1 MKYCIKCGAPLSDN
15 GVYCHNCGQQNQYA
29 PKKKRS
35 PWLTALLWIFFW
47 PVMIVMTIMN
57 STKIAKPIKTIL
69 VSIFCLFIIGSALFS
84 MDDTSN
90 STPTDNFAS
99 TSSDVATSSKELQ
112 DSHSFSQIISDDSL
126 YADFL
131 DVCQEIGMDPDQIKN
146 FEQVD
151 DWVGG
156 PRYSFAYQGLPLR
169 LYCNMDSTVNAV
181 KLGSDTDIYKQG
193 FESYQV
199 SDYIVDLNITAE
211 LQIMS
216 EEYVKEQLNYPSTS
230 NFSWLDWAF
239 GRDHDCYSVSST
251 VSAKNGFGVEE
262 ELPFTL
268 RYQVNEDDINLL
280 YFELDGNVLLDK
292 MDTLSIPERQEI
304 LSSTDAETTSS
315 NITLVAGELGEY
327 GKEIDIDGTPS
338 INYYVPEG
346 TYTISNN
353 GKWCKVYLAKDD
365 YYVNNDGY
373 MENEIVKTL
382 EFSDNGESQTITV
395 SSGEHLELTV
405 SASVSLTPVQ

>member
-1 MKYCIKCGAPLSDN
+1 
-15 GVYCHNCGQQNQYA
+15 
-29 PKKKRS
+29 
-35 PWLTALLWIFFW
+35 
-47 PVMIVMTIMN
+47 
-57 STKIAKPIKTIL
+57 
-69 VSIFCLFIIGSALFS
+69 
-84 MDDTSN
+84 
-90 STPTDNFAS
+90 
-99 TSSDVATSSKELQ
+99 
-112 DSHSFSQIISDDSL
+112 
-126 YADFL
+126 
-131 DVCQEIGMDPDQIKN
+131 
-146 FEQVD
+146 
-151 DWVGG
+151 
-156 PRYSFAYQGLPLR
+156 
-169 LYCNMDSTVNAV
+169 MDSTVNAV